1 MRKLIYILLAVL
13 ILAGCQKYY
22 LMIPP
27 PQISDDE
34 LDDEDIGT
42 STRVDNIFVTVYGD
56 GDMDGSSWDN
66 AYDAAGL
73 RTILTDKSDL
83 SNTVIYLAEGK
94 YIIGKGPGSG
104 LLLKKDI
111 KLIKGGY
118 SSSSAG
124 KDLAKRDYVRYES
137 ILSGDVNLNGKA
149 DDGDCAMFIVTG
161 GNIAF
166 EGVVFEGGY
175 IDTEISAVNSVSGS
189 NGSSSGAASVFGI
202 TGNPSSTVVDVE
214 KCVFRGNV
222 STSAHN
228 GSAQGKTSISGGPCA
243 IVTSGFFR
251 ARGCTFSNNVAVNR
265 GGAIRLMGA
274 EAVCFL
280 DKCFF
285 SGNTLSGTSEG
296 WGSSIQVSY
305 GHLCVN
311 NSTFIDNVGKGGD
324 INGGGAFLLVNSTMF
339 QTETDTYGAFRCESI
354 SGAGTRFINNVF
366 TSRRSDGVG
375 FNYSGDDRDITSAG
389 FNLFQRIRGK
399 DIHRADD
406 VLWPAVLD
414 GTLEN
419 GCWVWDATQVGR
431 NADEQYAT
439 LDSIL
444 EAVKSFNPII
454 TGDAGVANLGAL
466 FFQWVGE
473 TGFSEDKRG
482 RPRNPQCLQKGSFDA
497 YLTQATPSGLKI
509 GTASVVAENMPVES
523 FRMKITNKN
532 NPSYSYLTTMMWN
545 GEGWSSIDG
554 ISMMW
559 DPELSPVD
567 ILAVSPAIDVDGI
580 VPFSVAS
587 DQSSGTASSDL
598 LVSKQKVDPK
608 TDLNAGRLSLQ
619 FSHIMSRL
627 CIRVSNRDFG
637 SLNNATVNG
646 TALSCECDFA
656 KDNPSVIV
664 GYNSAGAIL
673 AYNAGSEYQA
683 VLVPQTTPSV
693 LKVSI
698 TDNTGITYDWQ
709 SGSPVQFEAGESY
722 VLTLV
727 TAETKSGRG
736 YASGSINKAYGQ

>member
-1 MRKLIYILLAVL
+1 MM
-13 ILAGCQKYY
+13 AGCQKYY

-27 PQISDDE
+27 PQVSDDE

-42 STRVDNIFVTVYGD
+42 SSRVENIFVTVYGD

-66 AYDAAGL
+66 AYDIAGL

-111 KLIKGGY
+111 KQIKGGF

-124 KDLAKRDYVRYES
+124 KDLAKRDYARYES

-175 IDTEISAVNSVSGS
+175 IDTEISAVNSVDGS
-189 NGSSSGAASVFGI
+189 NGSSSGASSVFGI
-202 TGNPSSTVVDVE
+202 TGNLSTTVVDVE
-214 KCVFRGNV
+214 NCVFRGNV

-251 ARGCTFSNNVAVNR
+251 ARGCTFCNNVAVNR

-274 EAVCFL
+274 DAVCFL

-311 NSTFIDNVGKGGD
+311 NSTFIDNSGKGGD
-324 INGGGAFLLVNSTMF
+324 INGGGAFLLVNSTLF

-354 SGAGTRFINNVF
+354 SGADTRFVNNVF
-366 TSRRSDGVG
+366 TSRRADGVG
-375 FNYSGDDRDITSAG
+375 INYSGDDRDITSAG

-406 VLWPAVLD
+406 VLWPAVLE

-419 GCWVWDATQVGR
+419 GCWIWDATQVGS

-439 LDSIL
+439 LDGVL
-444 EAVKSFNPII
+444 DAVKSFNPTI
-454 TGDAGVANLGAL
+454 TSAAEAANLGSL
-466 FFQWVGE
+466 FYQWVGE
-473 TGFSEDKRG
+473 AGFSEDQRG
-482 RPRNPQCLQKGSFDA
+482 RPRNPQCLQKGAFDA
-497 YLTQATPSGLKI
+497 YLILASSSRLKI
-509 GTASVVAENMPVES
+509 RAASVVADNMPVES

-532 NPSYSYLTTMMWN
+532 NPSYSYLTTMVWN
-545 GEGWSSIDG
+545 GEGWNSIEG

-559 DPELSPVD
+559 DPEHRPVD
-567 ILAVSPAIDVDGI
+567 ILAVSPAIDIDGV

-598 LVSKQKVDPK
+598 LVSKQTVDPK
-608 TDLNAGRLSLQ
+608 TDLIDGHLTLQ
-619 FSHIMSRL
+619 FSHILSRL
-627 CIRVSNRDFG
+627 CIRVSNQDFD
-637 SLNNATVNG
+637 SFNNATVNG
-646 TALSCECDFA
+646 IALSCECDFS
-656 KDNPSVIV
+656 KDIPSIHA
-664 GYNSAGAIL
+664 GDHASGAIR
-673 AYNAGSEYQA
+673 AYKGDTEYQA

-709 SGSPVQFEAGESY
+709 SDSPVHFEAGASY
-722 VLTLV
+722 VLTLI
-727 TAETKSGRG
+727 TAETKSGRSF
-736 YASGSINKAYGQ
+736 ASGSINKAYRQ